1 MDYKF
6 VYNCIISKAKNR
18 TELSEYYEKHHIL
31 PKSLGGS
38 NDETNLVKLTAREHF
53 ICHWLLVKMYEK
65 GSVERKKMLF
75 AFWRM
80 KSNPDN
86 NGKRYINSRAYE
98 TFRMEFAQA
107 VGDLTRSSQLGE
119 LNSQYGK
126 KWFTNYETGESRSFF
141 EKPNEKWIEGR
152 WLFNGQTSE
161 LKFKVKSI
169 QRIKTKVSHKF
180 RSFKLINKVKQTELE
195 TMNMWDD
202 YHSGNYKSLRDYEKQ
217 ISISLVA
224 LRNRFIKF
232 IPIFLQM
239 RKKGKEFPS
248 NKSFVGVYS

>member
-80 KSNPDN
+80 KSNPDD

-161 LKFKVKSI
+161 LKFKV
-169 QRIKTKVSHKF
+169 
-180 RSFKLINKVKQTELE
+180 NQTELE
-195 TMNMWDD
+195 TRNMWDE

-239 RKKGKEFPS
+239 
-248 NKSFVGVYS
+248 KSLGIK

>member
-80 KSNPDN
+80 KSNPDD

-107 VGDLTRSSQLGE
+107 VGDLTRSSQLGI

-161 LKFKVKSI
+161 LKFKV
-169 QRIKTKVSHKF
+169 
-180 RSFKLINKVKQTELE
+180 NQTELE
-195 TMNMWDD
+195 TRNMWDE

>member
-80 KSNPDN
+80 KSNPDD

-107 VGDLTRSSQLGE
+107 VGDLTRSSQLGV

-161 LKFKVKSI
+161 LKFK
-169 QRIKTKVSHKF
+169 
-180 RSFKLINKVKQTELE
+180 INQTELE
-195 TMNMWDD
+195 TRNMWDE

-224 LRNRFIKF
+224 LRNRFIKY

>member
-31 PKSLGGS
+31 PKSLGGN

-80 KSNPDN
+80 KSNPDD

-161 LKFKVKSI
+161 LKFKV
-169 QRIKTKVSHKF
+169 
-180 RSFKLINKVKQTELE
+180 NQTELE
-195 TMNMWDD
+195 TRNMWNE

-224 LRNRFIKF
+224 LRNRFIKY

>member
-80 KSNPDN
+80 KSNPDD

-98 TFRMEFAQA
+98 TFRMEFAQT
-107 VGDLTRSSQLGE
+107 VGDLTRSSQLGK

-161 LKFKVKSI
+161 LKFKVS
-169 QRIKTKVSHKF
+169 
-180 RSFKLINKVKQTELE
+180 QTELE
-195 TMNMWDD
+195 TRNMWDE

-232 IPIFLQM
+232 IPIFLQK

>member
-80 KSNPDN
+80 KSNPDD

-161 LKFKVKSI
+161 LKFKV
-169 QRIKTKVSHKF
+169 
-180 RSFKLINKVKQTELE
+180 NQTELE
-195 TMNMWDD
+195 TRNMWDE

-224 LRNRFIKF
+224 LRNRFIQF